1 MRCFKRENAA
11 TKGKK
16 WLAEKI
22 FNLISKIYASISNRL
37 QVSLKLFRNNCFDFF
52 CLTGTDR
59 GSFAGF
65 RACKC
70 LNNSYRLNLFGVCS
84 PCGTFGLKCQDEF
97 ANLSVG
103 YWWQWKDKTHLELYI
118 NFSKNVKNF
127 SFTPELHKGNDA
139 GIEYPYTLPQPHRCL
154 MADVCKGGLNS
165 SCEAGYEG
173 PLCAVCS
180 DGYYKQLKKCKLC
193 PTKGWMIR
201 QLAIMGAIV
210 MLLVIIVVW
219 RSKKKSKKDAGRSF
233 LDKALG
239 SIKVTIGFYQVT
251 FGIMEAFS
259 YIKWPES
266 LSVIG
271 GYSEIVQVD
280 IVQIA
285 PLHCIIPSLKFD
297 AFASLFAVMGLNF
310 VAVIVALASFAFAT
324 WKSTR
329 HILNE
334 EEKIRKKEQIKTV
347 VKRNLF
353 FFLYVTYL
361 NTCLKTAQV
370 VPLACHR
377 ICVDEKDAES
387 CEKYLKADYSID
399 CKGERYNR
407 LVIVGY
413 CSIVYVIVLPAAAF
427 IAIWKQQR
435 AAKKTEEETKN
446 DTNDFED
453 QGTEQS
459 GLRFL
464 HENYDPRCWYWELV
478 ETVRKVILTS
488 GLILLGGESRA
499 YIALALLLSGLYG
512 MYFGLKKPIKD
523 RFENNLMLSSLAVT
537 FVNLAIGAVSTIPSQ
552 GSGTSVDPIEDN
564 LIFNILV
571 IAANYLVIG
580 LLVGKLTLSCI
591 LFVCHK
597 SYISLAGS
605 YLNWGTMICLVK
617 VLAMKDT

>member
-1 MRCFKRENAA
+1 M
-11 TKGKK
+11 
-16 WLAEKI
+16 
-22 FNLISKIYASISNRL
+22 
-37 QVSLKLFRNNCFDFF
+37 
-52 CLTGTDR
+52 TGTDAKA
-59 GSFAGF
+59 FAGF

-70 LNNSYRLNLFGVCS
+70 LDNYYRTNLFGNCT
-84 PCGTFGLKCQDEF
+84 PCEKKQGLNCHDDF
-97 ANLSVG
+97 ANLTVG
-103 YWWQWKDKTHLELYI
+103 FWWRWKDKTHLEQYR
-118 NFSKNVKNF
+118 NFSKTVKNF
-127 SFTPELHKGNDA
+127 SFTPELHKANDS
-139 GIEYPYTLPQPHRCL
+139 GIGYPYTIPQPYRCP
-154 MADVCKGGLNS
+154 MAEACKGGLNS

-180 DGYYKQLKKCKLC
+180 DGYHKQLKKCKLC
-193 PTKGWMIR
+193 PTKGWMIG
-201 QLAIMGAIV
+201 QLAIIGA
-210 MLLVIIVVW
+210 LVIIFVILVVW
-219 RSKKKSKKDAGRSF
+219 GSKKKSKKDAGRPF
-233 LDKALG
+233 LDKLLG
-239 SIKVTIGFYQVT
+239 KIKVVIGFYQVLY
-251 FGIMEAFS
+251 GIMEAFS
-259 YIKWPES
+259 YVKWPGS
-266 LSVIG
+266 LSVVG
-271 GYSEIVQVD
+271 EYSEIIQMN

-285 PLHCIIPSLKFD
+285 PLHCILPGFKFD
-297 AFASLFAVMGLNF
+297 AFTSLFAVMGFNIA
-310 VAVIVALASFAFAT
+310 AVIVALSSLALAT
-324 WKSTR
+324 WISTR
-329 HILNE
+329 RMSNE
-334 EEKIRKKEQIKTV
+334 EEKRKKKERIKAI

-413 CSIVYVIVLPAAAF
+413 CSILYVIVLPAAAF

-435 AAKKTEEETKN
+435 AARKTEEETKN

-512 MYFGLKKPIKD
+512 MYFGLKKPISD

-537 FVNLAIGAVSTIPSQ
+537 FVNLAIGAVSTIPREGFSA
-552 GSGTSVDPIEDN
+552 SVDPIVDN
-564 LIFNILV
+564 LVFNGLV
-571 IAANYLVIG
+571 FVANSLVIG
-580 LLVGKLTLSCI
+580 LLVGKLSSCI
-591 LFVCHK
+591 LFFSHK
-597 SYISLAGS
+597 IPLHLTGRF
-605 YLNWGTMICLVK
+605 IP
-617 VLAMKDT
+617 